1 MTAGRE
7 QRLKKDMWHKL
18 DLVGGEGREL
28 KLIAQEGTELNFVTG
43 EKVRSWWQGAGS
55 LGRPTGIGGWCRA
68 NDVIDLVG

>member
-28 KLIAQEGTELNFVTG
+28 KLVAEEGT
-43 EKVRSWWQGAGS
+43 
-55 LGRPTGIGGWCRA
+55 
-68 NDVIDLVG
+68 